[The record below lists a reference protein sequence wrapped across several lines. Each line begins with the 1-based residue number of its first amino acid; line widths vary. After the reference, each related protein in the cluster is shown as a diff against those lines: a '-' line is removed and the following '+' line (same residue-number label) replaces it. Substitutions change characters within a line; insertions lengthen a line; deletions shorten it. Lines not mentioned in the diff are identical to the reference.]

1 MNEESLGKLV
11 LNKRKEIGLTQEE
24 LGKMIGYSPQAI
36 SKFEEGSAS
45 LSIMVLSSLI
55 SALNLNI
62 NEIVGIE
69 EKQEERKEILPIPLL
84 IKQIKQLRISQK
96 LTQSEF
102 GEKLSLSQR
111 TIRNYEAGY
120 SIPSISFLLKIY
132 EVFSILPSKL
142 IYQNKDLKEVKKRK
156 HKKG

>member
-45 LSIMVLSSLI
+45 LSIMVLPSLI